1 MSRSQSKQFGIV
13 QVGPMRFAISIAH
26 LSEVF
31 HARNPQPLPQKSEF
45 LRGGIELR
53 GRLVPVLN
61 LQSFTALTQDAPSAE
76 MGVIVEC
83 GSRHLAIFVDG
94 IVGICTIDP
103 DDIQEMSPQELE
115 NVGLFS
121 EFFRYEKDY
130 ISIVDVEKVMSLQ
143 GVYTSPRPTVEKQVS
158 VKAHAPVLTFSAG
171 GALFSVPAVEVYAAI
186 PKRVIE
192 QSAIT
197 MGPVLGEITYHNRRI
212 PVLCPIQIFG
222 LGSSTRTNA
231 SEVVAFRFP
240 GNLVLGFAVDA
251 IQKIGAVTTGARA
264 ELSDWHGRHSF
275 IKDIMIQDDDTQVFA
290 LSIDSLYASADL
302 CEIAKLSELEV
313 TKTPVEKLK
322 TYGER
327 NIIYEKIR
335 YLVVEA
341 GNRVA
346 VPLSEVN
353 RIIAVPEEITVT
365 VESSSGFGGYFAK
378 SGQSIGL
385 FDLSACHGHPH
396 ETTNHSKVLLTGSA
410 ARQSGFQVAR
420 VIGIELSEWREIQP
434 KTAHGTAPALVQLGN
449 GDTATVLPICSL
461 TETLNMQTAKR
472 PTNESLSV

>member
-1 MSRSQSKQFGIV
+1 MMPQAGANVEVSISHAMRDLFARQRRTVVSSTGQRLAELAPETCWQTSSRREAAIWSKHSLRRDGMRPLELNGILVASYSGRLDCGDEYCVQDVSLFVSQKHAAYLALGLKMPERLVARSRYQVIEINAIGREQHISKWCNDV
-13 QVGPMRFAISIAH
+13 ADAISPLC
-26 LSEVF
+26 LS
-31 HARNPQPLPQKSEF
+31 S
-45 LRGGIELR
+45 
-53 GRLVPVLN
+53 
-61 LQSFTALTQDAPSAE
+61 LTE
-76 MGVIVEC
+76 ET
-83 GSRHLAIFVDG
+83 R
-94 IVGICTIDP
+94 T
-103 DDIQEMSPQELE
+103 E
-115 NVGLFS
+115 
-121 EFFRYEKDY
+121 
-130 ISIVDVEKVMSLQ
+130 
-143 GVYTSPRPTVEKQVS
+143 
-158 VKAHAPVLTFSAG
+158 
-171 GALFSVPAVEVYAAI
+171 
-186 PKRVIE
+186 
-192 QSAIT
+192 
-197 MGPVLGEITYHNRRI
+197 
-212 PVLCPIQIFG
+212 VLCPIQIFG

-264 ELSDWHGRHSF
+264 VLSDWHGRHSF

-290 LSIDSLYASADL
+290 LCIDSLYASADL

-322 TYGER
+322 THGER

-396 ETTNHSKVLLTGSA
+396 ETTNHSKVLLTGSV

-461 TETLNMQTAKR
+461 TETLNTQTAKR